1 MARQKAKIRSGAM
14 QKRPAPGQDNR
25 GVKGAVKVRVVP
37 AQDGKDAKSEA
48 YRLLAE
54 FFRRRERG
62 AGEAG

>member
-1 MARQKAKIRSGAM
+1 M

-37 AQDGKDAKSEA
+37 AQDGKDARPEA